1 MNCGVN
7 NMSWSKVGGFLK
19 SVLPIAATALTGG
32 GAGIVGSLL
41 SAAMGVDD
49 NPDAVMAKLKS
60 DPEAILKY
68 KLAELETNR
77 DVIIEAQKVDME
89 KLKTVNETYRVEIN
103 SGDPFVRRWRP
114 FYGYCVAVSWLIQMM
129 GFTFVFGYTAI
140 KNPDKL
146 MLVIQQ
152 FAVLSG
158 SLIALWGIALA
169 VLGVSVHKRS
179 QDKVGDKAKGFLAR
193 FIK

>member
-1 MNCGVN
+1 MDWSDLGKTVAGFAPLLGGV
-7 NMSWSKVGGFLK
+7 VGG
-19 SVLPIAATALTGG
+19 PA
-32 GAGIVGSLL
+32 GAGIGSIIA
-41 SAAMGVDD
+41 SVFGVEDK
-49 NPDAVMAKLKS
+49 PDAIAKAIASDPAAAIKLKKIEL
-60 DPEAILKY
+60 DHKVELLDIALRMLK
-68 KLAELETNR
+68 
-77 DVIIEAQKVDME
+77 V
-89 KLKTVNETYRVEIN
+89 VNETMQVEIS

-114 FYGYCVAVSWLIQMM
+114 FYGYCVAVSWLVQML

-158 SLIALWGIALA
+158 SLIALWGIALT

-179 QDKVGDKAKGFLAR
+179 KDKEVKPKSLLDNLLK
-193 FIK
+193 